1 MDQTTNKRIMI
12 VGGDPHFLY
21 LMQRFVRTSAHQMIP
36 VNLGD
41 DVLSLVRGEKPLA
54 IILEVDLPDTTGWH
68 TLRTLKSDPDA
79 GRIPVIACSWLDE
92 SVRGLG
98 EGASVYL
105 RMPIVYSD
113 FEAALATILTR
124 AENDQSS

>member
-1 MDQTTNKRIMI
+1 MI